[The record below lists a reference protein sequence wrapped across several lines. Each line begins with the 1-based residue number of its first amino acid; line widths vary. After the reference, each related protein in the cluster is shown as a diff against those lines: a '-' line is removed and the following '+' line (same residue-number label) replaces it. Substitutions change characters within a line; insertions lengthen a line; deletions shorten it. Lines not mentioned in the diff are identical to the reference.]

1 MDRVIFTAARKD
13 NGKIVEGYYLCL
25 HNQQPS
31 GDDLHIIVDE
41 CGEYHP
47 IDSRTLKWDVVYRN
61 ECIKSVK

>member
-13 NGKIVEGYYLCL
+13 NGKVVEGYYLCL

-47 IDSRTLKWDVVYRN
+47 IDGGTLKW
-61 ECIKSVK
+61 SVK